1 MKIHGPEEYDYG
13 VWRCEMGV
21 KYQTGLD
28 ARYGSILYLGYDR
41 SQDTTLTN
49 DKFVL
54 PKNISTFAENVM
66 VKRNDSFTVITN
78 DHVSLFTERN
88 KLRIE

>member
-13 VWRCEMGV
+13 VWRCEMAV

-28 ARYGSILYLGYDR
+28 ERYGSILYLGYDR
-41 SQDTTLTN
+41 SQHTTLTN
-49 DKFVL
+49 HKFLL
-54 PKNISTFAENVM
+54 PKNVSTFAENVM